1 MLWKSLPLTIRIPE
15 LYNWQSPNS
24 TRMMASNPRYL
35 VFQPPTHTK
44 LLFSLGQHAR
54 CSLALVAVDGRPGGT
69 LPGRQVAPLPR
80 SSSPFCLLLRHRHG
94 PLPSPLELQLRPHPS
109 QKSTHKPQP
118 DAKFLSSE
126 PFTNSTAPQTTEN
139 CDSILHDLFHN
150 SCLRFARLQL
160 PTSGIRSLKREAR

>member
-54 CSLALVAVDGRPGGT
+54 CSQALVAVDGRPGGT

-80 SSSPFCLLLRHRHG
+80 SSSPSVCCFV
-94 PLPSPLELQLRPHPS
+94 
-109 QKSTHKPQP
+109 TV
-118 DAKFLSSE
+118 
-126 PFTNSTAPQTTEN
+126 TAPCHRLWSCN
-139 CDSILHDLFHN
+139 CGRILHKNLLINRNPTPRSSVQNHSPIPQRLKRQRTATQFRTT
-150 SCLRFARLQL
+150 SFITLACGLRGCNFQL
-160 PTSGIRSLKREAR
+160 PEYEA

>member
-1 MLWKSLPLTIRIPE
+1 MLWKPLPLTIRIPE

-80 SSSPFCLLLRHRHG
+80 SSSAFCLLLRHRHG
-94 PLPSPLELQLRPHPS
+94 PCHRLWSC
-109 QKSTHKPQP
+109 
-118 DAKFLSSE
+118 
-126 PFTNSTAPQTTEN
+126 N
-139 CDSILHDLFHN
+139 CGRILHKNLLINRNPTPRSSVHN
-150 SCLRFARLQL
+150 HSPILQRLKRQRIATQFCTTSFITLACGLRACNFQL
-160 PTSGIRSLKREAR
+160 PEYEA